1 METAQDT
8 ASREFSEETL
18 GLWGG
23 MGKLSD
29 RVRNSSAL
37 VSSLIEHSCLRAC
50 RPDGPAEGG
59 TSDCLNTPHRGFVLK
74 NGLYITFVVPLPYID
89 ALLFQLAR
97 DENDCLLPGAA
108 RDSDSCRCA
117 EKRDWAWVDAQVLVD
132 SLSKGR
138 CRAIDQ
144 EGQPLHLLPRLAVT
158 LRAYLPFII
167 AHLGC
172 HVPCGE
178 LCLSGQVLDV
188 SLEKVGRCLHLFGIG
203 KHVSPECI
211 REVMDHASADA
222 EDRDGAK
229 EVRGRAANDQNA
241 TEAAR
246 GGAGAEAYL
255 GIGRKN
261 EIAGSGAVGSEGS
274 TCCQDH
280 AVSVFSGGRV
290 QRVTIYKDRL
300 GSSNCFVL
308 FDKNASAVMAR
319 ARIKAME
326 DGECAA

>member
-1 METAQDT
+1 M
-8 ASREFSEETL
+8 
-18 GLWGG
+18 WGG

-37 VSSLIEHSCLRAC
+37 VSSLVEHSCLRAC
-50 RPDGPAEGG
+50 WPGGPAEGG
-59 TSDCLNTPHRGFVLK
+59 GSDCPETRPEARQNTSHRGFVLK

-158 LRAYLPFII
+158 LRAYLPFMI

-229 EVRGRAANDQNA
+229 VVRGRAANDKNA
-241 TEAAR
+241 AEAAAR
-246 GGAGAEAYL
+246 GGAGAEACL
-255 GIGRKN
+255 VVGRKN
-261 EIAGSGAVGSEGS
+261 EIACSGAVGSEGS
-274 TCCQDH
+274 SCCQDH

-308 FDKNASAVMAR
+308 FDQNASAVMAR